1 MDSNC
6 KNVKYITH
14 YSLPSNKVLTLRK
27 VQINLAFPS
36 HNRTFADNYEK
47 IHSMR
52 CPECN
57 TEITNP
63 KSRFCPNCG
72 LPVPVGN
79 ENAAEH
85 EQSQS
90 ESLNEKKKAKDNP
103 QLSRGMVIFI
113 VAGILFLIVFN
124 VCQYMIHRNDP
135 EYTRTMIDPDSTLAD
150 KNAVKF
156 DTLVP
161 DTTKRDS
168 IQRAE
173 KREAEKIL
181 NSIRKKPAEE
191 EKKNEDSESSAEGK
205 SDESTSTS
213 SEANTTNTE
222 TAPISAPKPKIEQ
235 IENE

>member
-1 MDSNC
+1 
-6 KNVKYITH
+6 
-14 YSLPSNKVLTLRK
+14 
-27 VQINLAFPS
+27 
-36 HNRTFADNYEK
+36 
-47 IHSMR
+47 MR

-72 LPVPVGN
+72 LPVPVANGN
-79 ENAAEH
+79 ENSVEQ

-90 ESLNEKKKAKDNP
+90 ESLNGKTKEKDNP
-103 QLSRGMVIFI
+103 QLSRGMIIFI

-124 VCQYMIHRNDP
+124 ICQYMIHRNDP
-135 EYTRTMIDPDSTLAD
+135 EYTRTAIDPDSTLAD
-150 KNAVKF
+150 KNTVKF

-181 NSIRKKPAEE
+181 NSIRKKPVEE
-191 EKKNEDSESSAEGK
+191 EKKSEGNEPSAEGK
-205 SDESTSTS
+205 SEESTTTS
-213 SEANTTNTE
+213 SESSTTTTE